1 MRSTARER
9 INMSDEAVQTTP
21 APVAN
26 TAFGA
31 EVAEVKK
38 HRKVSWSVTFRDFT
52 IPVQVRPY
60 YKQGKTPGFMATLD
74 AGTFMCWPKGM
85 PEGLSGSG
93 TLVVS
98 VPTGADTTPELDE
111 ERNLVKLPCKTKFVS
126 FSAS

>member
-1 MRSTARER
+1 M
-9 INMSDEAVQTTP
+9 NDEAVQVST

-38 HRKVSWSVTFRDFT
+38 HRKVSWSSTFREFT

-60 YKQGKTPGFMATLD
+60 YKQGKTPGFMATID
-74 AGTFMCWPKGM
+74 AGTFMCWPEGM

-98 VPTGADTTPELDE
+98 VPTGADVEPEFDE
-111 ERNLVKLPCKTKFVS
+111 ERKLVKLPCRTKFVR
-126 FSAS
+126 FEA